1 MQRQWMKD
9 LRERSP
15 RVHCITN
22 YVTAGDV
29 ANMVLAAGG
38 SPVMAQGLHEV
49 EDVTS
54 ICSSLVLNLG
64 TLEER
69 TIPAMEAAGRKAAGL
84 GLPVIL
90 DPVGVTASRFR
101 RQTAI
106 DIIRKTSPSV
116 IRGNEAEIRALNQEL
131 RGHEAGNTC
140 GVDSETF
147 GTIESR
153 IETACSLRN
162 LTGAVVVM
170 TGVEDVEAGLRAPVV
185 CMNGAAV
192 YDWDGRLMDEIRLS
206 ERQVRE
212 ILDCCQKEDIIFDF
226 MTDRGSYTTAKE
238 AQFRACFE
246 RNVLLPMAEFT
257 YEGVRDRFSFAE
269 EGQLFELGL
278 AFYKIS
284 VIHESQE
291 VLGRIKERLSRIQ
304 ELAVAS
310 SFATNLELTH
320 SHAQKGRALALYAA
334 SRGVRPD
341 EIMAIGDSENDYS
354 MLSMDIKY
362 TVAMGNAMESIKR
375 IARCQTRSNIQDGVA
390 YAIETLVLTRE
401 ARAY

>member
-1 MQRQWMKD
+1 MIR
-9 LRERSP
+9 L
-15 RVHCITN
+15 
-22 YVTAGDV
+22 V
-29 ANMVLAAGG
+29 AIDM
-38 SPVMAQGLHEV
+38 
-49 EDVTS
+49 D
-54 ICSSLVLNLG
+54 G
-64 TLEER
+64 TLLRPDGHISER
-69 TIPAMEAAGRKAAGL
+69 N
-84 GLPVIL
+84 V
-90 DPVGVTASRFR
+90 
-101 RQTAI
+101 
-106 DIIRKTSPSV
+106 
-116 IRGNEAEIRALNQEL
+116 RALKGLKAMGAEFL
-131 RGHEAGNTC
+131 IC
-140 GVDSETF
+140 
-147 GTIESR
+147 
-153 IETACSLRN
+153 
-162 LTGAVVVM
+162 TGRSYIDAL
-170 TGVEDVEAGLRAPVV
+170 EPLKEAGLRAPVV

-206 ERQVRE
+206 ERQVRG

-226 MTDRGSYTTAKE
+226 MTDRGSYTTAGE

-257 YEGVRDRFSFAE
+257 YEGVRDRFSFVE
-269 EGQLFELGL
+269 EERLFELGL

-291 VLGRIKERLSRIQ
+291 VLGRIKERLSGIA

-320 SHAQKGRALALYAA
+320 SYAQKGRALAFYAA

-401 ARAY
+401 SRAY